1 MITKTYL
8 DGRLNQLEED
18 LKRRIEMKDER
29 VSHKTEADIADIK
42 NKIKLLEEKIEENR
56 DLIRNYTE
64 KQNDAKQEIE
74 EIKLNENK
82 EDVITSDF

>member
-8 DGRLNQLEED
+8 DGRLNQLEEN

-29 VSHKTEADIADIK
+29 VSHKTEADIADLK